1 MNYIILGK
9 ALNKGTINNDSSE
22 LSVYFELGWEV
33 VGSRMDIIK
42 QINGNQLDI
51 KNTTLVT
58 VEDRKFMYEKIFPN
72 VISYEKFLEVKTSDD
87 SVSDWTITRNFSFLN
102 AYSDYVNINTK
113 QYKYRDRDFEEIF
126 NGFNLTN
133 ATHPE
138 IEDPFIV
145 LALRYR
151 DHNNQKNADEEFF
164 KKLVNNIK
172 EKITKKIYVV
182 GYGSENFCIQNDCIY
197 VDRLV
202 DYVNLIKHYN
212 CKSLISQSTGTLCLA
227 LLCSVATI
235 HLLDHTSCS
244 EINGDNAVLG
254 GKCVHF
260 YQNGMTPYYNLS
272 EKTPNDIL
280 SSLVN

>member
-102 AYSDYVNINTK
+102 A
-113 QYKYRDRDFEEIF
+113 
-126 NGFNLTN
+126 
-133 ATHPE
+133 
-138 IEDPFIV
+138 
-145 LALRYR
+145 
-151 DHNNQKNADEEFF
+151 
-164 KKLVNNIK
+164 
-172 EKITKKIYVV
+172 
-182 GYGSENFCIQNDCIY
+182 
-197 VDRLV
+197 
-202 DYVNLIKHYN
+202 
-212 CKSLISQSTGTLCLA
+212 
-227 LLCSVATI
+227 
-235 HLLDHTSCS
+235 
-244 EINGDNAVLG
+244 
-254 GKCVHF
+254 
-260 YQNGMTPYYNLS
+260 
-272 EKTPNDIL
+272 
-280 SSLVN
+280 